1 MAGIGPSARTGS
13 PDEFIQLRNLVNEL
27 IADRSARIERE
38 NALTVELADLR
49 NRIPAPPQVVV
60 AAPANPAPVS
70 VRPPAPA
77 RFSQPAKDQTTA
89 EWLFILEMYFAA
101 VRLEDLHQRI
111 GFTATLLEG
120 LAAAWWA
127 IRHEDIIQGR
137 LPDFTSW
144 DEFKYAMV
152 QYFHPAGTEQ
162 AARNA
167 LRELRQLGRV
177 QSYVRV
183 FQRTVAQIPRMD
195 QGSVVDA
202 FVHGLKEDVRAFVRT
217 RRPDSLIEAV
227 EAAETFEASTLEGR
241 RFTPEPRRYQERRP
255 HHEGRP
261 EPMQLGV
268 LEEGENEDG
277 SDADRSDEATAELNA
292 VAPYS
297 KF

>member
-1 MAGIGPSARTGS
+1 MGTGS

-27 IADRSARIERE
+27 IADRTARIERE
-38 NALTVELADLR
+38 NALTAELADLR

-101 VRLEDLHQRI
+101 VRF

-120 LAAAWWA
+120 SAAAWWA

-137 LPDFTSW
+137 LPNFTSW

-195 QGSVVDA
+195 
-202 FVHGLKEDVRAFVRT
+202 L
-217 RRPDSLIEAV
+217 
-227 EAAETFEASTLEGR
+227 
-241 RFTPEPRRYQERRP
+241 
-255 HHEGRP
+255 
-261 EPMQLGV
+261 
-268 LEEGENEDG
+268 
-277 SDADRSDEATAELNA
+277 
-292 VAPYS
+292 
-297 KF
+297 